1 MPNVPGYATL
11 QVPVCP
17 TLNHAS
23 ERRLVV
29 LDRDLARSII
39 QVGIGLDEDLTGL
52 LVGKDNVADLGAPE
66 VSVNSSHVNVE
77 VRAGLNI
84 SGGLVDVQLL
94 QVLGNSYTICKNETL
109 GSWDL
114 GNVPARPAVR
124 ILERSNL
131 IVRSD
136 RSLSL

>member
-1 MPNVPGYATL
+1 MF
-11 QVPVCP
+11 
-17 TLNHAS
+17 
-23 ERRLVV
+23 
-29 LDRDLARSII
+29 DRDLACSII
-39 QVGIGLDEDLTGL
+39 QVGIGLDEDLTWL
-52 LVGKDNVADLGAPE
+52 LISKDNVADLRAPE

-94 QVLGNSYTICKNETL
+94 QVLGNSYTICENETL
-109 GSWDL
+109 RSWDL
-114 GNVPARPAVR
+114 GNVPSRPAVR